1 MSNQA
6 LDNFNNTISDVG
18 GLEELARGIDT
29 SEVFVNNGS
38 SMLGILFC
46 VMVLAIFF
54 YMSHTYQLE
63 ERQALAEA
71 ERNRIQA
78 EKEKIQDMESYRNT
92 MSNIIERY
100 VIHLTN
106 ITSRSSVLSTS
117 KHVAVDLGAPGKNCS
132 HHNLKTRQ
140 IPSGNEDDE
149 VPIETITLSGDSS
162 AEDVE
167 GSIDSIDD
175 NDNGFIISGVEIETA
190 STPILPTHTIGISSQ
205 IQIQMQ
211 IDEAPPLP
219 PSSSTTSTITHAN
232 LREAVTDNPCSI
244 CLEPFRA
251 GDDIVCCSNNITG
264 KKPHV
269 FHRACS
275 LDYIVTHTDGINA
288 PCPCCRRLLLPS
300 EAEYKGCFKCS
311 HSSALTL
318 PELGES
324 NEDDN
329 F

>member
-6 LDNFNNTISDVG
+6 LDNFNNTIPDVG

-29 SEVFVNNGS
+29 SEVYGNNGTS
-38 SMLGILFC
+38 ILGILFC

-71 ERNRIQA
+71 ERNQIQA
-78 EKEKIQDMESYRNT
+78 EKEKIQDMETYRNT

-106 ITSRSSVLSTS
+106 ITSRSSALSTS
-117 KHVAVDLGAPGKNCS
+117 KHVAVDLSSSDKNSS

-140 IPSGNEDDE
+140 IPNGNEDDE
-149 VPIETITLSGDSS
+149 VPIETITISSDSS
-162 AEDVE
+162 TEDVE
-167 GSIDSIDD
+167 ESIDSIDD

-190 STPILPTHTIGISSQ
+190 STSILPTHAIGTSS
-205 IQIQMQ
+205 QMQ
-211 IDEAPPLP
+211 IQVDEAPPLP
-219 PSSSTTSTITHAN
+219 SSSSTTSTITHAN

-251 GDDIVCCSNNITG
+251 GNDIVCCSNNVTG

-300 EAEYKGCFKCS
+300 EAEYRGCFKCS

-318 PELGES
+318 PELDDT